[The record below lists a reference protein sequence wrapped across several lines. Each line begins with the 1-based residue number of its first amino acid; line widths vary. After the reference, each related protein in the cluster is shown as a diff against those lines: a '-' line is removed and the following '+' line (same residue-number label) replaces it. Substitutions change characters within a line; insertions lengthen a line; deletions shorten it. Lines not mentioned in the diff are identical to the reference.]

1 MCGVVRTEYEI
12 RADACSPCFFGG
24 ESVKQN
30 LFGEIEYLKGVGKA
44 RGEKYRKLG
53 ISSPYELI
61 YHIPRGYLDYRN
73 SVPVSQAVMN
83 DYNVLKLTVFRKM
96 PPQRVRGGLVICKAA
111 ATDGFDDILIVI
123 YNNVYGFQA
132 LAEGETY
139 YMYGKVVG
147 STLRR
152 EITSPL
158 YIKADEKMLL
168 QPKYPLT
175 QGLSVNMVRTNM
187 RQALSIMHE
196 EPFETM
202 PQYILERYDLCPL
215 EYALENIHFPS
226 DEEAAETARTRLAFD
241 ELLKLQLGMS
251 LMKSRS
257 RRSTAYQLDPSV
269 DITEFTSNLPF
280 EMTNAQKRSVSE
292 IVSDMCRNVPMNRLL
307 QGDVG
312 SGKTAVAAAACYFA
326 AGNGVQSALMAPTEI
341 LASQHYR
348 TLSGFLEPFGIKT
361 CLLTGSVTAKNKSK
375 MREQIASGEVS
386 VIVGT
391 HAIIQKDVEYKRLG
405 LVITDEQHR
414 FGVAQRAALA
424 EKGDSPHKLV
434 MSATPIPRT
443 LALIIYGDLDI
454 SAINELPKGRK
465 PISTY
470 AVTGKLRERAFG
482 FVRAR
487 LDEGRQAYVVCPM
500 IEDSESDLLAV
511 KSYAEKAAEGTLK
524 GYTTALL
531 HGKMK
536 PAEKDRVMKK
546 FHDGEIQVLICT
558 TVVEVGVDVPNA
570 AVMVIENA
578 ERFGLSQLHQLRGRV
593 GRGGFESTCILI
605 TDNTGEDCKKRMKI
619 MSSTTDGFRISEED
633 LKMRGPGDFF
643 GSAQHGLPP
652 LKIADIAC
660 NMELMNTARAC
671 AEEMLADDPQLDKP
685 EHHALK
691 MDTLRLFGK
700 EIIG

>member
-1 MCGVVRTEYEI
+1 MATH
-12 RADACSPCFFGG
+12 
-24 ESVKQN
+24 
-30 LFGEIEYLKGVGKA
+30 LFSEIEYLKGVGKA

-61 YHIPRGYLDYRN
+61 YHIPRAYLDFRAY
-73 SVPVSQAVMN
+73 VPVAQAVMN
-83 DYNVLKLTVFRKM
+83 EYNVLKLTIYKKM
-96 PPQRVRGGLVICKAA
+96 PPQRIKGGLVICKAA
-111 ATDGFDDILIVI
+111 ATDGMDDILIVV

-132 LAEGETY
+132 LKENETY
-139 YMYGKVVG
+139 YMYGKVSG
-147 STLRR
+147 NFLRK
-152 EITSPL
+152 EISAPV
-158 YIKADEKMLL
+158 YISAAEKVLI
-168 QPKYPLT
+168 QPVYPLT

-187 RQALSIMHE
+187 KQALELMRAD
-196 EPFETM
+196 PFETL
-202 PQYILERYDLCPL
+202 PRAILEKYDLCPL
-215 EYALENIHFPS
+215 MTALENIHFPES
-226 DEEAAETARTRLAFD
+226 EEASEAARRRLAFD

-251 LMKSRS
+251 RMKARSRS
-257 RRSTAYQLDPSV
+257 STAYRMDSSV
-269 DITEFTSNLPF
+269 DISPFTEGLPF
-280 EMTNAQKRSVSE
+280 EMTDDQKKAVSE
-292 IVSDMCRNVPMNRLL
+292 IISDLCRDIPMNRLL

-312 SGKTAVAAAACYFA
+312 SGKTAVAASACYFTA
-326 AGNGVQSALMAPTEI
+326 KNGAQSALMAPTEI

-348 TLSGFLEPFGIKT
+348 TLSDFLEPFGVKV
-361 CLLTGSVTAKNKSK
+361 CLLTGSLTPKKKASI
-375 MREQIASGEVS
+375 REQVAAGEID

-391 HAIIQKDVEYKRLG
+391 HAIIQKDVEYKSLG

-454 SAINELPKGRK
+454 SAITQLPKGRK
-465 PISTY
+465 PVQTY
-470 AVTGKLRERAFG
+470 AVTGKLRHRAFG
-482 FVRAR
+482 FVKDR

-500 IEDSESDLLAV
+500 IEDSESDLFAV
-511 KSYAEKAAEGTLK
+511 KSYAENAANGDLK
-524 GYTTALL
+524 GYSTALL
-531 HGKMK
+531 HGKMRA
-536 PAEKDRVMKK
+536 AEKEKVMKK
-546 FHDGEIQVLICT
+546 FRDGEIQVLICT

-593 GRGGFESTCILI
+593 GRGQYESTCILI
-605 TDNTGEDCKKRMKI
+605 TDNTSEDCVKRMKI

-660 NMELMNTARAC
+660 NMELMNKAQTCAR
-671 AEEMLADDPQLDKP
+671 ELLESDPSLNSP
-685 EHHALK
+685 ENRALK
-691 MDTLRLFGK
+691 MDVMRLFNK